1 LAYAGG
7 SRAQRKFQLSPRARF
22 FASSTES
29 VEFWQDLIEITAI
42 IKLSALRTRAVGN
55 IGGGEIDHQKPA
67 IGIDAFEWRI
77 RLLGIR
83 ALPPAPQGPGAVSE
97 FSPIPSS

>member
-55 IGGGEIDHQKPA
+55 IGGGEIDIKSLPSVST
-67 IGIDAFEWRI
+67 
-77 RLLGIR
+77 LLSG
-83 ALPPAPQGPGAVSE
+83 VSG
-97 FSPIPSS
+97 F